1 MAKKI
6 AKKDYD
12 KDGKVESPSDEY
24 KGVKDKAIKKAKFS
38 KGKAKGKMKPKAKG
52 NPFAKKEEEEMV
64 SEASGVVKFINAIS
78 SKNYAQANKYLKGIM
93 ASKIENRI
101 SASLNE
107 PLF

>member
-1 MAKKI
+1 MAKKP

-12 KDGKVESPSDEY
+12 KDGKLESPSKEY
-24 KGVKDKAIKKAKFS
+24 EGVKSKAIKKATGKKTPKT
-38 KGKAKGKMKPKAKG
+38 KGKG
-52 NPFAKKEEEEMV
+52 NPFAKKEDEEMV
-64 SEASGVVKFINAIS
+64 SESSGIAKFINAIS

-93 ASKIENRI
+93 DSKIENRI

>member
-1 MAKKI
+1 MAKKL

-24 KGVKDKAIKKAKFS
+24 KGAKDKAIKKARGGKVS
-38 KGKAKGKMKPKAKG
+38 KE
-52 NPFAKKEEEEMV
+52 KKLNE
-64 SEASGVVKFINAIS
+64 SESIVAFINAIS
-78 SKNYAQANKYLKGIM
+78 SKNYSQANKYLKGIM
-93 ASKIENRI
+93 DSKIENRI